1 MKGMGALA
9 AAGLVL
15 TFGLN
20 ASAQDAAKNGAGS
33 SGQTAVSVQRSCGE
47 RLQGQDRRMRVDCSQ
62 SRETEAL
69 LPRKAGEEE
78 VGRFLGSVDARALAR
93 LRPGLR
99 QATMTCAT
107 ACPLD
112 ER

>member
-78 VGRFLGSVDARALAR
+78 VGRLRALAR

>member
-78 VGRFLGSVDARALAR
+78 VGPWICGRTCSCAAASRLASGDDDLRDRMPAR
-93 LRPGLR
+93 
-99 QATMTCAT
+99 
-107 ACPLD
+107 
-112 ER
+112 